1 MHKFPFWLMVTLS
14 CVAVTPSAVHAQDDA
29 HAQHQAMPCEACP
42 PARVASG
49 TSWQPDAAGIVHPY
63 RPLGDWWIGTHV
75 QAALVATDESGPR
88 GDSAVFAPNHGM
100 VNLRRSLQSGAT
112 LGIKS
117 MWSLEP
123 LMGPEGYPLVLQSGE
138 TADGVNPLADRQHP
152 HDFVM
157 ELAFTYERPLSSGAR
172 VSFYVAAVGEP
183 ALGPPAYMHRRSGE
197 LLPIAPITH
206 HWFDSTHTTQGV
218 VTAGFAP
225 TSTTRFEVSA
235 FNGRE
240 PDEHRWNL
248 AAPRIDSFSARL
260 SINPNE
266 SLAIQ
271 ASAGFL
277 NDAER
282 VHPGANITRMT
293 ASAIYSRRWAR
304 VSVDALVAAARNA
317 RSTTQVEVPGGYYY
331 TPGDTAPA
339 FIAEAT
345 IGLWGRHQVIVRTEA
360 AEKGELF
367 NASDPRHLQQF
378 GVSRSTIGYALPILA
393 RSGATV
399 HLGAAWSAMRVA
411 DELKA
416 DYGGHQTGLLG
427 FVRVSVH

>member
-1 MHKFPFWLMVTLS
+1 MVTAACLI
-14 CVAVTPSAVHAQDDA
+14 VTPAAIGAQNDDA
-29 HAQHQAMPCEACP
+29 HAQHRMTPCEACP
-42 PARVASG
+42 AARVASG
-49 TSWQPDAAGIVHPY
+49 TSWQPDAAGMTHPY
-63 RPLGDWWIGTHV
+63 RRVGDWWIGTHV
-75 QAALVATDESGPR
+75 QAAAVATDESGPR
-88 GDSAVFAPNHGM
+88 GDAALFAPNHGM
-100 VNLRRSLQSGAT
+100 VNLRRSLRSGGT
-112 LGIKS
+112 IGIKS

-152 HDFVM
+152 HDVVM
-157 ELAFTYERPLSSGAR
+157 ELAFTYERPLASGAN
-172 VSFYVAAVGEP
+172 VSLYLAAVGEP

-225 TSTTRFEVSA
+225 TSATRVEVSA

-240 PDEHRWNL
+240 PDEHRWNM
-248 AAPRIDSFSARL
+248 AAPRLDSFSARL
-260 SINPNE
+260 SINPTA

-282 VHPGANITRMT
+282 VHPGADITRMT
-293 ASAIYSRRWAR
+293 ASAIYSRRWPR
-304 VSVDALVAAARNA
+304 VTVDALVAAARNA
-317 RSTTQVEVPGGYYY
+317 RSATQFEVPGGYYY
-331 TPGDTAPA
+331 TPGATAPA
-339 FIAEAT
+339 LLAEAT
-345 IGLWGRHQVIVRTEA
+345 IGLYGLHQLIVRTETA
-360 AEKGELF
+360 RKGELF
-367 NASDPRHLQQF
+367 PIADPRHLSQF
-378 GVSRSTIGYALPILA
+378 AVSRSTIGYALPVVA
-393 RSGATV
+393 RSTATV
-399 HLGAAWSAMRVA
+399 HVGAAWSAMRVA

-416 DYGGHQTGLLG
+416 DYGGHRTGLLG